1 MSHQIAAFGEI
12 LWDMLPSG
20 KQLGGAPGNFAYHS
34 HVLGS
39 DVMVISQV
47 GNDVLGREITAEL
60 NKRNIPVDFI
70 GIDLERPTGTVE
82 VELDRMGHP
91 AYQIIEDVAW
101 DGIKPSRAAFLYAT
115 EVDAICFGSLAM
127 RGEENRVSFSS
138 LINGVPG
145 RALRVLDLNLR
156 EPFYTEKTLR
166 SLLSVCNVL
175 KLNDDEL
182 IILAGILNK
191 EFRPE
196 TFFDEGGAETVTL
209 SSGARAFIDSLIDY
223 YSLKYCI
230 LTCGAKGSF
239 LLDGSGI
246 LSRLEST
253 PVKVA
258 STVGAGDAFTAV
270 CVNGFLNGDDPVE
283 IHRRAVRYAAYVCTQ
298 PGAMPPVTPE
308 QLKEWGFKSGE

>member
-156 EPFYTEKTLR
+156 EPFYTERTLR

>member
-270 CVNGFLNGDDPVE
+270 CVNGFLNGDDPAE

>member
-253 PVKVA
+253 PVMVA

>member
-34 HVLGS
+34 HVLDS

-127 RGEENRVSFSS
+127 RGEENRVSFAS
-138 LINGVPG
+138 LINGVPS

-182 IILAGILNK
+182 IVLAGILNK

>member
-12 LWDMLPSG
+12 LWDMLPAG

-47 GNDVLGREITAEL
+47 GNDSLGREITAEL
-60 NKRNIPVDFI
+60 ARHQIPTDFI

-91 AYQIIEDVAW
+91 AYQIVEDVAW
-101 DGIKPSRAAFLYAT
+101 DGIKPSRAALLYAT
-115 EVDAICFGSLAM
+115 GIDAICFGSLAM
-127 RGEENRVSFSS
+127 RGEENRVAFAS
-138 LINGVPG
+138 LINGVPHD
-145 RALRVLDLNLR
+145 ALRVLDLNLR
-156 EPFYTEKTLR
+156 EPFYTDGTLR

-182 IILAGILNK
+182 ITLAGFLNK
-191 EFRPE
+191 EFRTE
-196 TFFDEGGAETVTL
+196 TFFGEGAAGTVVL
-209 SSGARAFIDSLIDY
+209 SSGARAFIDSLIDF

-239 LLDGSGI
+239 LLNEGGI
-246 LSRLEST
+246 VSQLESV
-253 PVKVA
+253 PVKAA

-270 CVNGFLNGDDPVE
+270 CVDGFLKEDDPVE

-308 QLKEWGFKSGE
+308 QLNEWGFKNR

>member
-91 AYQIIEDVAW
+91 AYQIIEDVVW

>member
-47 GNDVLGREITAEL
+47 GNDELGREITAEL
-60 NKRNIPVDFI
+60 TARNIPVDFV

-91 AYQIIEDVAW
+91 AYRIIEDVAW

-115 EVDAICFGSLAM
+115 GVDAICFGSLAM
-127 RGEENRVSFSS
+127 RGEDNRVSFAS
-138 LINGVPG
+138 LINSVPNE
-145 RALRVLDLNLR
+145 ALRVLDLNLR
-156 EPFYTEKTLR
+156 EPFYTEETIR

-182 IILAGILNK
+182 ITLAGILNK
-191 EFRPE
+191 EFRTE
-196 TFFDEGGAETVTL
+196 TFFAEGAGGTVAL
-209 SSGARAFIDSLIDY
+209 SSGARAFIDSLIDF

-230 LTCGAKGSF
+230 LTCGVKGSF
-239 LLDGSGI
+239 LFDGSGI
-246 LSRLEST
+246 LSQLEST

-270 CVNGFLNGDDPVE
+270 CVDGFLSGDDPVE
-283 IHRRAVRYAAYVCTQ
+283 THRRAVQYAAFVCSQ
-298 PGAMPPVTPE
+298 PGAMPQVTPD
-308 QLKEWGFKSGE
+308 QLNEWGFKSR